1 MLQVNDVCQTEEF
14 GLVRIRNIYYC
25 EESWCE
31 IFQARPVD
39 AGLDHPLISFAR
51 EDLEYVL

>member
-1 MLQVNDVCQTEEF
+1 MQVNDTCQTEEF
-14 GLVRIRNIYYC
+14 GLVRIHNIYYC
-25 EESWCE
+25 EKSWCE

-39 AGLDHPLISFAR
+39 AGLDHPLIFFTR